1 MVKLSTLAR
10 HKDYY
15 PLLVFQ
21 VGNDDI
27 IRRSPKEMKRD
38 FKSLGKLVKGS
49 GAQIV
54 FYSIPSVV
62 GMDEE
67 EYRRTQQ
74 MNLWLQD
81 WCYHQGFRFFNHGL
95 VNRTPDLLALYGM
108 HLSQRGK
115 RILGQEL
122 AGLID
127 RALN

>member
-1 MVKLSTLAR
+1 MR
-10 HKDYY
+10 PKDYY

-21 VGNDDI
+21 VGSNNI
-27 IRRSPKEMKRD
+27 TRRSPKAMKRD
-38 FKSLGKLVKGS
+38 FRSLGKLIKGS
-49 GAQIV
+49 GAQTV
-54 FYSIPSVV
+54 FFSIPSVV

-67 EYRRTQQ
+67 KYRRTQQ

-81 WCYHQGFRFFNHGL
+81 WCYRQGFGFFNHGL
-95 VNRTPDLLALYGM
+95 VYMASDLLALGGK